1 MLKRQEPLLITD
13 EKSQLKAYIKEV
25 QKKVGIAKA
34 GWAACAMKLGGT
46 RGRMATNVEGNE
58 QQAVP
63 AWVKRHAGDRASG
76 TVIDQADNFLLGRI
90 NMINHVPW
98 VSNCLSDG
106 QAQQAIDMQA
116 EKMRRA
122 MDYAFQADLGSAGF

>member
-1 MLKRQEPLLITD
+1 
-13 EKSQLKAYIKEV
+13 
-25 QKKVGIAKA
+25 
-34 GWAACAMKLGGT
+34 
-46 RGRMATNVEGNE
+46 MATNVTGGQ

-63 AWVKRHAGDRASG
+63 AWVKRHAGGRAAG
-76 TVIDQADNFLLGRI
+76 TVVDQSENFLVGRI

-122 MDYAFQADLGSAGF
+122 MDYTFQADLGSAGF